1 MDSRILSQLVTR
13 SLPDL
18 PNELL
23 LIIADILGHDFS
35 TLASLAA
42 TCRKLKPFFSRMLY
56 RLDARSGNPTALAWG
71 ALTGNIRCMKSA
83 MEQGTNVGQMSRF
96 SFHTG
101 KPKSHFE
108 RELDSHSCRLHP
120 CDPPTFTRHAEI
132 PGSMEKILWGTA
144 LHFAAVAN
152 QVAAAELL
160 IKTGA
165 GFRERSF
172 GLCSMS
178 DHGEA
183 CAHSLE
189 SCPKEFFP
197 MHTAVCY
204 GNKDMIELFLS
215 RGAYAFYIA
224 DSPEDASDDPDDGL
238 PEDGEELKSL
248 QGVEEEEPPGNPEW
262 VQPGPDKPDDDSG
275 TPHATALH
283 IAASLGRG
291 DLVEFFAGKS
301 GILMN
306 ATDCDGHTPLHY
318 AAHAMLKHSRAVI
331 RKLVQMGARLDAR
344 YDIEFELLIRSVVG
358 GRCAV
363 AVDLLHLR
371 AYTHLTAEQLGYL
384 LHAALTPAAFY
395 SFERGISIA
404 NLSSAS
410 YSRRSVLL
418 PRSYRD
424 SYDAVLPDFTSDC
437 NMELLERQELVRLL
451 VKEFGVDVNRILP
464 GIPET
469 PTTLLALYNASSS
482 DMLRCLLDLGADI
495 TKVNGNG
502 DTAIHCAMK
511 LYAREW
517 KTLELTRVYHR
528 LEPWNQWEETSV
540 DRSPDSVLHFLLTAW
555 PGDKFNAVDK
565 NGIDILQCI
574 FNSISWEERRYI
586 DFANFINR
594 LPLDYYYDGIVPAS
608 IPQIGGFVEM
618 NMRLQFVE
626 SLFGV
631 GQTDWSPCSVLDKLT
646 MSTWYGVRPRG

>member
-1 MDSRILSQLVTR
+1 MDSRNLSQLVTR

-42 TCRKLKPFFSRMLY
+42 TCP
-56 RLDARSGNPTALAWG
+56 
-71 ALTGNIRCMKSA
+71 
-83 MEQGTNVGQMSRF
+83 
-96 SFHTG
+96 
-101 KPKSHFE
+101 
-108 RELDSHSCRLHP
+108 
-120 CDPPTFTRHAEI
+120 
-132 PGSMEKILWGTA
+132 

-160 IKTGA
+160 IKAGA

-178 DHGEA
+178 EHGEA

-189 SCPKEFFP
+189 SCPNEFFP

-204 GNKDMIELFLS
+204 GHKDMIKLFLS
-215 RGAYAFYIA
+215 RGADAFYIA
-224 DSPEDASDDPDDGL
+224 DSPEDASDNPDDGL
-238 PEDGEELKSL
+238 PEDGEELESV
-248 QGVEEEEPPGNPEW
+248 QGVEEEEPPENPEW
-262 VQPGPDKPDDDSG
+262 VQPGRDEPDDDPG

-301 GILMN
+301 GISMN
-306 ATDCDGHTPLHY
+306 ATACDGHTPLHY
-318 AAHAMLKHSRAVI
+318 AAHAMLKHPRAVI

-371 AYTHLTAEQLGYL
+371 AYTHLTAEQLDYL

-410 YSRRSVLL
+410 YSRRSVIL

-424 SYDAVLPDFTSDC
+424 SYDTVFPDFTSDC
-437 NMELLERQELVRLL
+437 NMDLLERQELVRLL
-451 VKEFGVDVNRILP
+451 VKEFGVDVNRVLP
-464 GIPET
+464 
-469 PTTLLALYNASSS
+469 
-482 DMLRCLLDLGADI
+482 DI
-495 TKVNGNG
+495 TKINGNG

-528 LEPWNQWEETSV
+528 LESWNQWEETSV
-540 DRSPDSVLHFLLTAW
+540 DRSPDSMLHFLLTAW

-565 NGIDILQCI
+565 N
-574 FNSISWEERRYI
+574 ERRYI
-586 DFANFINR
+586 DLASFINR
-594 LPLDYYYDGIVPAS
+594 LPSDYCYEGIIPARM
-608 IPQIGGFVEM
+608 PQIVGFIEM
-618 NMRLQFVE
+618 TMRLQFVE

-631 GQTDWSPCSVLDKLT
+631 GRTDDANLVWGETQGKEKILKIVIARLTEIRRKLKMGSREQFLMGAFHT
-646 MSTWYGVRPRG
+646 FPNFSGVWLRE

>member
-1 MDSRILSQLVTR
+1 MDSRKLSQPATT

-83 MEQGTNVGQMSRF
+83 MEQGTNVGQVSRF
-96 SFHTG
+96 SFYPDQ
-101 KPKSHFE
+101 PKSHFE
-108 RELDSHSCRLHP
+108 RELNSHSCRLHAS
-120 CDPPTFTRHAEI
+120 C
-132 PGSMEKILWGTA
+132 GVTA

-160 IKTGA
+160 IKAGA

-215 RGAYAFYIA
+215 RGAYVFYIA

-238 PEDGEELKSL
+238 PEDGE
-248 QGVEEEEPPGNPEW
+248 G
-262 VQPGPDKPDDDSG
+262 
-275 TPHATALH
+275 PHATALH

-301 GILMN
+301 GISLN

-318 AAHAMLKHSRAVI
+318 AAHAMLKHPRAVI

-358 GRCAV
+358 GRCAI

-371 AYTHLTAEQLGYL
+371 VYIHLTAEQLSYL

-395 SFERGISIA
+395 SFERGTSIA

-424 SYDAVLPDFTSDC
+424 SYDTVLPDFTSDC
-437 NMELLERQELVRLL
+437 NMDILDRQELVRLL

-464 GIPET
+464 GMPET
-469 PTTLLALYNASSS
+469 PTTLLALCNASSS

-555 PGDKFNAVDK
+555 PGDKLNAVDN

-574 FNSISWEERRYI
+574 FNSISWEERHYI
-586 DFANFINR
+586 NFANFINR
-594 LPLDYYYDGIVPAS
+594 LPLDYYYDGIVPAR

-618 NMRLQFVE
+618 NMRLQFLKTGSKEQFLLGAFYTFPNFSGERSGEPPV
-626 SLFGV
+626 
-631 GQTDWSPCSVLDKLT
+631 C
-646 MSTWYGVRPRG
+646 